1 MINPARATIIP
12 ADTFCSVDGVG
23 YAGVDMTS
31 VGPAIHAVQWYGTYG
46 EVEVQD
52 PVTGK
57 MVSNDEITNL
67 DAFNDVFV
75 SYWEVRNEAE
85 AAQVG
90 GDEAFGQTPEQTIVE
105 V

>member
-1 MINPARATIIP
+1 MRATIIP

-23 YAGVDMTS
+23 YKGVDMTN
-31 VGPAIHAVQWYGTYG
+31 VAANVHAVQWYGTHG

-57 MVSNDEITNL
+57 MASNDAIDSLTAFQPVL
-67 DAFNDVFV
+67 D
-75 SYWEVRNEAE
+75 SYWAIRSA
-85 AAQVG
+85 
-90 GDEAFGQTPEQTIVE
+90 DEESQQQAIEEQTTIE

>member
-1 MINPARATIIP
+1 MTNPMRATIIP

-23 YAGVDMTS
+23 FVGVDMTS
-31 VGPAIHAVQWYGTYG
+31 VGPAIHAVQWYGAYG

-57 MVSNDEITNL
+57 MVGNNEIISLDEYQAVM
-67 DAFNDVFV
+67 D
-75 SYWEVRNEAE
+75 SYWAIRNAEE
-85 AAQVG
+85 AAQQAAI
-90 GDEAFGQTPEQTIVE
+90 DEQTIIE